1 MNDNR
6 ETLAVSLMEVLDNEG
21 ANWLVHGPFIRMIP
35 CTRAHPVLAGRQAV
49 ALSHEVISACDAVL
63 IMTDHDSID
72 YQLLGKGAKLVIDT
86 RNACARAGVAGSNV
100 AKA

>member
-1 MNDNR
+1 MQ
-6 ETLAVSLMEVLDNEG
+6 G
-21 ANWLVHGPFIRMIP
+21 ASG
-35 CTRAHPVLAGRQAV
+35 CRAGVRHPPASGSSPVAPVLAGTPVRSVPYLGPKA

-72 YQLLGKGAKLVIDT
+72 YQLPGKSAEIVIDT

-100 AKA
+100 VKA

>member
-1 MNDNR
+1 MVPYTR
-6 ETLAVSLMEVLDNEG
+6 E
-21 ANWLVHGPFIRMIP
+21 
-35 CTRAHPVLAGRQAV
+35 HPNLAGRQSV

-72 YQLLGKGAKLVIDT
+72 YQLLGKSAKIVIDT

-100 AKA
+100 VKA